1 MTDDI
6 LDKIF
11 KSAVSNSPIFRD
23 KRVLYH
29 DYIPDKLPFR
39 DHEIARLGRLISP
52 IIRREKSSNVFI
64 YGKPGTGK
72 TAVTKYVLKRLS
84 DFLVSNNVEAYVTYV
99 NCRLAGTEY
108 RVILKIGSDIGISL
122 PFTGLSVEEA
132 LSRIQTRIF
141 ENPRPLIIVLDEI
154 DVLVT
159 RYGDQLLYFL
169 TRSDYNDRYVPYMII
184 GISNDLRF
192 KENLDPRVLSSLSE
206 EELVFKPY
214 TASELEVILRDRVR
228 VGFQEKVVDDA
239 SIRLAAAFSASEH
252 GDARKALDII
262 RVAGE
267 IAEEKGDN
275 RVTEDH
281 VREAYKRIDIEKT
294 HEVVR
299 TLPLHSKLIL
309 ISLVRQGDGNIQSS
323 KLYSYYSQMCK
334 MIGEEPLSYRRF
346 YSLISEL
353 SIMGLVTR
361 RIYNFGRKGGRTSSV
376 RLNIDYKDIID
387 TLKDD
392 PLLEGLL

>member
-1 MTDDI
+1 MSDDI

-11 KSAVSNSPIFRD
+11 QSAVSRSPIFRD
-23 KRVLYH
+23 KAVLYH

-39 DHEIARLGRLISP
+39 EGEIARLGRLMSP
-52 IIRREKSSNVFI
+52 IIRREKSSNVFV

-72 TAVTKYVLKRLS
+72 TAVTKYVLKKLRE
-84 DFLVSNNVEAYVTYV
+84 FLESNDIDAYISYV

-108 RVILKIGSDIGISL
+108 RVILQIGSDIGVKL

-132 LSRIQTRIF
+132 LSRIHQRLSAD
-141 ENPRPLIIVLDEI
+141 PRPFIVVLDEI

-169 TRSDYNDRYVPYMII
+169 TRSSYGGVNLPYMII

-206 EELVFKPY
+206 EEIVFKPY
-214 TASELEVILRDRVR
+214 TASELEVILRERVSI
-228 VGFQEKVVDDA
+228 GFNPGVVEDA
-239 SIRLAAAFSASEH
+239 SIKLAAALSASEH

-267 IAEEKGDN
+267 IAEERGDN
-275 RVTEDH
+275 KVTEDH

-294 HEVVR
+294 HEVIR
-299 TLPLHSKLIL
+299 TLPLHSKIIL
-309 ISLVRQGDGNIQSS
+309 ASLAARGGGTIKSS
-323 KLYSYYSQMCK
+323 ELYAIYSSNCRAL
-334 MIGEEPLSYRRF
+334 GEEPLSYRRF
-346 YSLISEL
+346 FSLVSEL
-353 SIMGLVTR
+353 SVMGLVNR
-361 RIYNFGRKGGRTSSV
+361 RIFNYGRRGGRSSSV
-376 RLNIDYKDIID
+376 RLNIDYSELIK
-387 TLKDD
+387 TLRED
-392 PLLEGLL
+392 PLIEDLL